1 MGRKRYSAE
10 QIIRML
16 RQAEVLSS
24 QGRSVPEICRELGVT
39 ANTYYRWRKEYGGMG
54 VSQAKRLKELERENS
69 RLKRAVADL
78 TLDNLIL
85 KEASKGKLLSTE
97 RRRRCVVHVQQKLAV
112 SERRACRV
120 LGQARSVQRRKP
132 NKSQSERVLR
142 EDIIRLASKY
152 GRYGYRRIT
161 ALLRAEGWVV
171 NHKRVERIWREEGL
185 KVPKKQPKK
194 GRLYLNDGS
203 CIRLRPLYKNH
214 VWSYDFIHDRLHSGK
229 KIRMLTV
236 IDEYTRKCLAI
247 RVGFSLKSEDVLDVL
262 STLFITEGVPNYIRS
277 DNGSEFTAKATRE
290 WIGSLGVKTAYIEP
304 GSPWENGYN
313 ESFNGKLRD
322 ELLNTEIFYTLKEA
336 QVLIEQWRRHYNE
349 VRPHSSLG
357 YRPPAPKAV
366 ILGDN
371 NKEYLANFVT

>member
-1 MGRKRYSAE
+1 M
-10 QIIRML
+10 
-16 RQAEVLSS
+16 
-24 QGRSVPEICRELGVT
+24 
-39 ANTYYRWRKEYGGMG
+39 
-54 VSQAKRLKELERENS
+54 
-69 RLKRAVADL
+69 
-78 TLDNLIL
+78 
-85 KEASKGKLLSTE
+85 
-97 RRRRCVVHVQQKLAV
+97 HVQQKLGV

-120 LGQARSVQRRKP
+120 LNQPRSVQRYQS
-132 NKSQSERVLR
+132 NKSVEEEVLR
-142 EDIIRLASKY
+142 GDIVRLAGTY

-171 NHKRVERIWREEGL
+171 NRKRVERIWREEGL
-185 KVPKKQPKK
+185 KVPVKQPKR

-262 STLFITEGVPNYIRS
+262 STLFITEGVPEYIRS
-277 DNGSEFTAKATRE
+277 DNGSEFTAKTTRE
-290 WIGSLGVKTAYIEP
+290 WIGALGVKTAYIEP

-357 YRPPAPKAV
+357 YRPPAPVAKIPEDKNRENYA
-366 ILGDN
+366 
-371 NKEYLANFVT
+371 KSVT